1 MVEQW
6 TENPCVPGSIP
17 GGTTKTRIAIF
28 GFFVFNTF
36 LIYFFTAKV
45 AKILFNVTVRK
56 HKVPKLYG
64 KLCDKESN
72 ESYQFCVPTV
82 KTVGYV
88 CIVLKKFK
96 N

>member
-36 LIYFFTAKV
+36 LKNIGST
-45 AKILFNVTVRK
+45 RK
-56 HKVPKLYG
+56 PVEHQKLSVNIG
-64 KLCDKESN
+64 
-72 ESYQFCVPTV
+72 
-82 KTVGYV
+82 
-88 CIVLKKFK
+88 
-96 N
+96 